1 MKVTRKLPYDNT
13 NRMSLGDLFPSHRAA
28 AIAHR
33 GGSRLRPENTLAA
46 FDHAAALGVDGFE
59 CDVHLSRDGVP
70 VVIHDATLDRTT
82 SASGSV
88 SARNAEELGAIDAG
102 ARFGESDGFP
112 FRDAGQGV
120 PKLADLLDRHP
131 DMPIVVEIKGADPK
145 VVPAIVTV
153 LRASRRSGRYVI
165 GGFSRPVLDAV
176 RELAPEL
183 PTGASRDE
191 VKAAI
196 RRSYLRIP
204 PRRTGY
210 AVFQVPFMFQGKQI
224 FHAPFVR
231 TVTRAGVGVQA
242 WIIDD
247 EPTMRRLMSWGVTG
261 LISDRPDVAVRVVR
275 S

>member
-13 NRMSLGDLFPSHRAA
+13 NRMSLGELFPSGRVA

-33 GGSRLRPENTLAA
+33 GGSKLRPENTLTA
-46 FDHAAALGVDGFE
+46 FDHAASLGVDGFE
-59 CDVHLSRDGVP
+59 CDVHLSCDGVP

-82 SASGSV
+82 AGSGSV
-88 SARNAEELGAIDAG
+88 TARTAIELAGIDAG
-102 ARFGESDGFP
+102 ARFGESEGFP
-112 FRDAGQGV
+112 FRDSGHGV
-120 PKLADLLDRHP
+120 PALADLLDRHP
-131 DMPIVVEIKGADPK
+131 DIPIVVEIKGDDPN
-145 VVPAIVTV
+145 VVPPIVSV

-165 GGFSRPVLDAV
+165 GGFSRSVLDAV

-210 AVFQVPFMFQGKQI
+210 AVFQVPFIFQGKPI
-224 FHAPFVR
+224 FRRSFVR

>member
-1 MKVTRKLPYDNT
+1 MLN
-13 NRMSLGDLFPSHRAA
+13 
-28 AIAHR
+28 IAHR
-33 GGSRLRPENTLAA
+33 GASQDAPENTLAA
-46 FDHAAALGVDGFE
+46 FDHAASLGVDGFE
-59 CDVHLSRDGVP
+59 CDVHLSSDGVP

-82 SASGSV
+82 AGSGPV
-88 SARNAEELGAIDAG
+88 TARTAKELGAIDAG
-102 ARFGESDGFP
+102 ARFGEADGFP
-112 FRDAGQGV
+112 FRESGHGV

-131 DMPIVVEIKGADPK
+131 DIPIVVEIKGDDPQ
-145 VVPAIVTV
+145 VVPVIVSA
-153 LRASRRSGRYVI
+153 LRASRRPGRYVV
-165 GGFSRPVLDAV
+165 GGFSQPVLDAIRRV
-176 RELAPEL
+176 APEL

-210 AVFQVPFMFQGKQI
+210 AVFQVPFVFQGKQI
-224 FHAPFVR
+224 FRGSFVH
-231 TVTRAGVGVQA
+231 TVTRAGVPVQA

-247 EPTMRRLMSWGVTG
+247 EADMRRLIQWGVTG